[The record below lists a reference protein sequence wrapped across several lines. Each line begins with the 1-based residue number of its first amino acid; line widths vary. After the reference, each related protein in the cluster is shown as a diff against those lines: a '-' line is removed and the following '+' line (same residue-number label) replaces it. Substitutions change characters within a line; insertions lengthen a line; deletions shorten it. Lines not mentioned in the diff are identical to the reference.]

1 MHKTKKYIFALV
13 LLMFGLN
20 QLLMAQTDSVIYAKP
35 KLPADML
42 NEMSLLNSMPVDTLY
57 FDLSKDLSEQLLPL
71 DTLLEIAVANSP
83 AMHFEDASIEKARQ
97 HMRYNRYTFLNGVS
111 GFYNYTAGDQVT
123 LIQNTGSDPTLSNAF
138 GVGTRYGINLMLPLS
153 EVVARPNK
161 MKQLKAEITMAK
173 HKRNDIAIEV
183 KRQVISDYFNMI
195 SAQRILNIRIQDAES
210 SRLTV
215 EIALV
220 EMKRGK
226 IHPQELSRL
235 KNLHAIAE
243 TNLEMSKKEFMTFY
257 YQLETMMGVR
267 LHNLKK
273 TK

>member
-1 MHKTKKYIFALV
+1 MLWLA
-13 LLMFGLN
+13 FGLN
-20 QLLMAQTDSVIYAKP
+20 PLLSAQTDSNVVAKP
-35 KLPADML
+35 KLPAGMAAD
-42 NEMSLLNSMPVDTLY
+42 LLTLSSMPVDTLF
-57 FDLSKDLSEQLLPL
+57 FDLSKDLSEQMLPL

-111 GFYNYTAGDQVT
+111 GFYNYTAGDQIT

-138 GVGTRYGINLMLPLS
+138 GIGTRYGINLTVPLS

-210 SRLTV
+210 ARLTV
-215 EIALV
+215 EIANV